1 MEKIWLQHQVNIG
14 DVGKPQK
21 CKKCGRMFAILRIR
35 KMPEESGEYHYV
47 AYIDDDIEDAPCP
60 YCAQEN
66 GLKQGDKV
74 NILPT
79 ETTGANDISGCSG
92 IVEKVFDD
100 KILSVIA
107 IDKEGC
113 KFGPYQLTSRDVEKK
128 ETL

>member
-1 MEKIWLQHQVNIG
+1 MEKVILQQQVHLGGVNR
-14 DVGKPQK
+14 PQK
-21 CKKCGRMFAILRIR
+21 CEKCGRMFAILRIR

-47 AYIDDDIEDAPCP
+47 AYIDDGIEDTPCP
-60 YCAQEN
+60 YCVQEN
-66 GLKQGDKV
+66 SAKPGDEV

-79 ETTGANDISGCSG
+79 KTTKANDINGCSG
-92 IVEKVFDD
+92 IVEKVFDN

-113 KFGPYQLTSRDVEKK
+113 KFGPFELTTRDVEKK